1 MISQIRS
8 LGRQCP
14 LVIGMILIGL
24 MGLSLSHP
32 VQATTTHSGTVD
44 KFQWTISNSCFYFS
58 LVGIAVA
65 DPVIPN
71 SPYYAIPLA
80 GTGFAQAYALL
91 LSAKVAA
98 STVNV
103 VSTGGWAGGTCG
115 GTAVG
120 VNEVDLL

>member
-1 MISQIRS
+1 MIRHVRS
-8 LGRQCP
+8 VHRQYP
-14 LVIGMILIGL
+14 LIMGVILIGL
-24 MGLSLSHP
+24 MGLSVSRP
-32 VQATTTHSGTVD
+32 VQASTTHSGTVD
-44 KFQWTISNSCFYFS
+44 KFQWAIVNSCFYFS
-58 LVGIAVA
+58 MVGVPIA

-91 LSAKVAA
+91 LSAKVAG

-115 GTAVG
+115 GAAVG
-120 VNEVDLL
+120 VNEVDVL